1 VVPAAPTGQDAS
13 VRVAIADDSPFFR
26 EGLAVL
32 LQSAGHEVVVLAAD
46 GVQLLAELGT
56 TADLPDVVVIDLWMP
71 PTHTD
76 EGLVAAEHL
85 HVRYPDLP
93 VLLLSA
99 HVQPSYATRLLASGT
114 RGRGL
119 LSKDKVDDLGTLLD
133 ALTRLTA
140 GGLVLDQDIVAG
152 LISQQRR
159 TGELDRLSARERDVL
174 RLMAEGR
181 SNRSIAGSLHLSERT
196 IEAHTANIF
205 DKLGISAEGGDN
217 RRVRAVLTWLRGHA
231 AHVPVPAEQ

>member
-1 VVPAAPTGQDAS
+1 M
-13 VRVAIADDSPFFR
+13 RVAIADDSPFFR
-26 EGLAVL
+26 QGLAVL
-32 LQSAGHEVVVLAAD
+32 LRSAGHEVVVLAAD
-46 GVQLLAELGT
+46 GVQLLAELQAT
-56 TADLPDVVVIDLWMP
+56 PELPDVVVIDVWMP

-76 EGLVAAEHL
+76 EGLVAAEQLHL
-85 HVRYPDLP
+85 VWPDLP

-133 ALTRLTA
+133 ALTRLTT
-140 GGLVLDQDIVAG
+140 GGLVLDQDVVAD
-152 LISQQRR
+152 LISQQRA

-174 RLMAEGR
+174 RSMAEGR
-181 SNRSIAGSLHLSERT
+181 SNRSIAGTLHLSERT
-196 IEAHTANIF
+196 IEAHTASIF

-231 AHVPVPAEQ
+231 VTAAGP

>member
-1 VVPAAPTGQDAS
+1 

-46 GVQLLAELGT
+46 GAQLLAELGT
-56 TADLPDVVVIDLWMP
+56 TADLPDVVVIDVWMP

-76 EGLVAAEHL
+76 EGLEAAEEIHAR
-85 HVRYPDLP
+85 HPGLP

-99 HVQPSYATRLLASGT
+99 HVQPSYATRLIASGT

-133 ALTRLTA
+133 ALNRLVA

-152 LISQQRR
+152 LLSQQRL
-159 TGELDRLSARERDVL
+159 TGELDRLTARERDVL

-181 SNRSIAGSLHLSERT
+181 SNRSIAGALHLSERT
-196 IEAHTANIF
+196 IEAYTASIF
-205 DKLGISAEGGDN
+205 DKLAISAEGGDN
-217 RRVRAVLTWLRGHA
+217 RRVRAVLAWLRNHEVA
-231 AHVPVPAEQ
+231 SVEQ

>member
-1 VVPAAPTGQDAS
+1 VALVTATREDAPM
-13 VRVAIADDSPFFR
+13 RVAIADDSPFFR

-56 TADLPDVVVIDLWMP
+56 ATELPDVVVIDVWMP

-76 EGLVAAEHL
+76 EGLVAAEHV
-85 HVRYPDLP
+85 HARYPDLP

-133 ALTRLTA
+133 ALTRLAA
-140 GGLVLDQDIVAG
+140 GGLVLDQDIVAN
-152 LISQQRR
+152 LISQQRFA
-159 TGELDRLSARERDVL
+159 GELDRLTTRERDVL

-181 SNRSIAGSLHLSERT
+181 SNRSIAAELNLSERT
-196 IEAHTANIF
+196 IETHTAGIF
-205 DKLGISAEGGDN
+205 DKLDIPAEGGDN
-217 RRVRAVLTWLRGHA
+217 RRVRAVLAWLRNHSGA
-231 AHVPVPAEQ
+231 PASH